1 MESGLGELAAHFENN
16 GLLVGC
22 HWSPFKFPKN
32 HKKVKSANIKYMYSV
47 SEFPEWAKNEEV
59 KSSNPIL
66 KYDMDSEKT
75 PVKGAMNLVLTNKG
89 WEIWNALQFT
99 PSSGIGW

>member
-1 MESGLGELAAHFENN
+1 MIGGFCFGKAKVTSIEFTEKSEDSATSN
-16 GLLVGC
+16 
-22 HWSPFKFPKN
+22 
-32 HKKVKSANIKYMYSV
+32 KKVKSANITYLYSV

-75 PVKGAMNLVLTNKG
+75 PVKGVMNLVLTNKG
-89 WEIWNALQFT
+89 WEIWNAFQLT